1 MGVGDSLQFS
11 HPVLW
16 VPHRQKPSLIVLV
29 ETKLKETDKSL
40 RKLSLCQNSCK
51 TLKPL
56 RVMTVLLHWS
66 RALCYIATSDSILG
80 MQQVAYFMNF
90 LFIYVRLSQTAN
102 GFNTAVS
109 QDFKSAKRLPYS
121 CFLCWSCKMKCLLWR
136 TQTLRGIKR
145 QCYREPWK
153 ISIPQAPIHLGNRWL
168 HTICLPM

>member
-90 LFIYVRLSQTAN
+90 LFLHMSDFLRQLMALIQPSVRILKAP
-102 GFNTAVS
+102 
-109 QDFKSAKRLPYS
+109 SAFP
-121 CFLCWSCKMKCLLWR
+121 
-136 TQTLRGIKR
+136 
-145 QCYREPWK
+145 
-153 ISIPQAPIHLGNRWL
+153 IPAFFAGVAKWNASSGGHRHWGE
-168 HTICLPM
+168 